1 MAERNESEQMAAHL
15 DQVNDVVAEYLTGKN
30 ETEISKELSI
40 PRQRVVGYLTEWRG
54 MIANNQAIRTRA
66 HEALGSAD
74 VHYNRLI
81 GKAYE
86 VIDSSDAMSGT
97 GPLNTKSSAIKLIA
111 DMEAKRIDMLQKSGM
126 LDNRELADELEET
139 ERKQEVL
146 EGILKEVVSDCNH
159 CKNEVMKRLAR
170 IANPNVAVVVDY
182 DAV

>member
-74 VHYNRLI
+74 VHYKRLI
-81 GKAYE
+81 GKA
-86 VIDSSDAMSGT
+86 
-97 GPLNTKSSAIKLIA
+97 
-111 DMEAKRIDMLQKSGM
+111 
-126 LDNRELADELEET
+126 
-139 ERKQEVL
+139 
-146 EGILKEVVSDCNH
+146 
-159 CKNEVMKRLAR
+159 
-170 IANPNVAVVVDY
+170 
-182 DAV
+182 